1 MEFYSNNKILPLDM
15 LLDGLVEKFNPE
27 NAKDLDITYQFI
39 FKEYKEPVYLIVKNQ
54 AARLLPKFQTPE
66 KVDTILTTTHETW
79 QKICFK
85 QLSGK
90 KALLLGMIKC
100 KGSLKNFA
108 SIPKI
113 FDKEI

>member
-1 MEFYSNNKILPLDM
+1 MSSNNNLKPLDS
-15 LLDGLVEKFNPE
+15 LFNGLIKKFNPE
-27 NAKDLDITYQFI
+27 NAKDLDITYKFV
-39 FKEYKEPVYLIVKNQ
+39 FKEYEEPVYLIVKNQ
-54 AARLLPKFQTPE
+54 TARLLPKLQTPP

-85 QLSGK
+85 ELSGK

>member
-1 MEFYSNNKILPLDM
+1 MNSNNDLIPIDSLFN
-15 LLDGLVEKFNPE
+15 GLIRKFNPE

-39 FKEYKEPVYLIVKNQ
+39 FKEYKSPVYLIVKNQ
-54 AARLLPKFQTPE
+54 TARLLPKSETPE

-90 KALLLGMIKC
+90 KALLLGMLKC
-100 KGSLKNFA
+100 QGSLKNFA

-113 FDKEI
+113 FDK